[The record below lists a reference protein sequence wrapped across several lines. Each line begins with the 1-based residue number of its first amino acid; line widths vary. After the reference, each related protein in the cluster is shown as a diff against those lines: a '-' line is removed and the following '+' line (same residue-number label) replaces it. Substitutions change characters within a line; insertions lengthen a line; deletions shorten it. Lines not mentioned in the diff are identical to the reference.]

1 MSDPRQPPLRLP
13 HSENTLRGHAEYAF
27 RERRNTEEIVESLQP
42 DAKSPLTVGPDG
54 TVLQGNT
61 HVYILR
67 QWGYDVNSLPR
78 TPHTPISGRLPT
90 DD

>member
-13 HSENTLRGHAEYAF
+13 YSEETLTSHAGYTYW
-27 RERRNTEEIVESLQP
+27 ERRSSEDIIESLQP
-42 DAKSPLTVGPDG
+42 DAESPLTVGPDG

-61 HVYILR
+61 RVYILR
-67 QWGYDVNSLPR
+67 QRGFDVNSLPR
-78 TPHTPISGRLPT
+78 TPHSPISGRFPT